1 MIKHDDDYGMVY
13 CWFYHIIEFLG
24 IILPCGYSFGRFEQS
39 FCPDVSTYV
48 PYVSGGV
55 FNILYPRHGSLNVPI
70 EHHPTIRYMVYNGY
84 YKVMSNIPKMGQL
97 PTPERLLPPRGAWF
111 LWGQEPWK
119 HHTFIPNSWISW
131 FFGGQEVPKAEALV
145 PVWRTAFASAESVLQ
160 TGTNVSEFGSRG
172 HPDLAS
178 KCLLLCLRLAVEGIL
193 ISRRLMS
200 DTGTLSFHA
209 CKRARTSSLRW
220 SSWTLVSLA
229 LW

>member
-1 MIKHDDDYGMVY
+1 MFDQTKTITTLGSMV
-13 CWFYHIIEFLG
+13 FVGSGALKAPHFHSKFMDFLVFWG
-24 IILPCGYSFGRFEQS
+24 
-39 FCPDVSTYV
+39 
-48 PYVSGGV
+48 SG
-55 FNILYPRHGSLNVPI
+55 SAK
-70 EHHPTIRYMVYNGY
+70 T
-84 YKVMSNIPKMGQL
+84 
-97 PTPERLLPPRGAWF
+97 
-111 LWGQEPWK
+111 
-119 HHTFIPNSWISW
+119 
-131 FFGGQEVPKAEALV
+131 EALV

>member
-1 MIKHDDDYGMVY
+1 MIRH
-13 CWFYHIIEFLG
+13 CLT
-24 IILPCGYSFGRFEQS
+24 RQ
-39 FCPDVSTYV
+39 
-48 PYVSGGV
+48 
-55 FNILYPRHGSLNVPI
+55 RHGSLNVPI